1 MMIQAALFGLAQCDR
16 GAIRAAGIHL
26 FQDAELLCR
35 VCVSA
40 NSACD
45 FHPGRVRD
53 DTDMEKLRRVLKKM
67 APGGTDGD
75 PVRLCEPAQG

>member
-1 MMIQAALFGLAQCDR
+1 MPEKMKSVLLNP
-16 GAIRAAGIHL
+16 AAGMEI
-26 FQDAELLCR
+26 
-35 VCVSA
+35 
-40 NSACD
+40 
-45 FHPGRVRD
+45 PGRVRD